1 MKKAKRIGSNLFSAT
16 RTSLVVCL
24 VAFCFSACGDGSGSS
39 QNPANSSP
47 SSVSSSPDSV
57 MPSFLRPDSSSP
69 EMDTEQIGFDKTV
82 STGTV
87 DFILKEGKLFEEV
100 MPENPNTYYFYLPDN
115 PSEKYLV
122 FYASVTNTSRDSISL
137 DALKSQI
144 SLDGYNYNG
153 ATYYDSETG
162 ISEFFYSIK
171 PLAEQEILLI
181 FSVPDDIAFAQGE
194 LYIGLNEDMSGYYFD
209 DIEDMDYRYS
219 MPFQFER

>member
-1 MKKAKRIGSNLFSAT
+1 MKKAKWIGSNLFSVIK
-16 RTSLVVCL
+16 TSFIVCL
-24 VAFCFSACGDGSGSS
+24 AAFSFSACGDSSGSS
-39 QNPANSSP
+39 QNSASSFP

-57 MPSFLRPDSSSP
+57 LPSFLRPDSSSS
-69 EMDTEQIGFDKTV
+69 EKDSKQIEFNKTV

-87 DFILKEGKLFEEV
+87 DFILEEGKLFEEV
-100 MPENPNTYYFYLPDN
+100 MPENPDAYYWYLPDN

-219 MPFQFER
+219 MSFQFER

>member
-16 RTSLVVCL
+16 RTSLIVCL

-100 MPENPNTYYFYLPDN
+100 TPENPDAYYWYLPDN

-181 FSVPDDIAFAQGE
+181 FSVPNNIAFAQGE
-194 LYIGLNEDMSGYYFD
+194 LYIGLNEDMSRHCFD